1 MGDKRWTPSLVEE
14 RLVEAAD
21 VLKRLPEER
30 VQGYFSA
37 WPEIVRSVHDA
48 FGWHDPVLKRP
59 WPSPGSID
67 RMDETMT
74 WLGWLEPDVAKI
86 VWFRAS
92 GSRWKSICARVGLQR
107 TAVHQR
113 YLFGHCVIAWRLN
126 GRRVPRNRSRRDVI
140 AMVQSAKA

>member
-1 MGDKRWTPSLVEE
+1 MGNNHWTAPLVEE
-14 RLVEAAD
+14 RLAEAVG

-37 WPEIVRSVHDA
+37 WPDVVLDA
-48 FGWHDPVLKRP
+48 NESFGWHDPVLRRP

-67 RMDETMT
+67 RMDETMR
-74 WLGWLEPDVAKI
+74 WLQWLEPDVARI
-86 VWFRAS
+86 CWFRAA
-92 GSRWKSICARVGLQR
+92 GKRWKTICGKVGLQR

-126 GRRVPRNRSRRDVI
+126 GHRLPRNRSRRDVI

>member
-1 MGDKRWTPSLVEE
+1 MSDKRWTPSLVEE

-59 WPSPGSID
+59 WPSPSSID

-126 GRRVPRNRSRRDVI
+126 GRRVPRNRSRRHVI
-140 AMVQSAKA
+140 ALVQSAKA

>member
-1 MGDKRWTPSLVEE
+1 MGNNHWTPILVEE
-14 RLVEAAD
+14 RLAEAAA
-21 VLKRLPEER
+21 VLKRLPEEK

-37 WPEIVRSVHDA
+37 WPDVVHDLNES
-48 FGWHDPVLKRP
+48 FGWHDPVLRRP

-67 RMDETMT
+67 RMDETMQ
-74 WLGWLEPDVAKI
+74 WLQWLDPDVAKI
-86 VWFRAS
+86 CWFRAA
-92 GSRWKSICARVGLQR
+92 GKRWKTICGKVGLQR

-126 GRRVPRNRSRRDVI
+126 GHRLPSNRSRRDVI

>member
-1 MGDKRWTPSLVEE
+1 MDDKRWTPSLVEE

-30 VQGYFSA
+30 VQGYFSV
-37 WPEIVRSVHDA
+37 WPEVARSVYDA

-59 WPSPGSID
+59 WPSPASID

-92 GSRWKSICARVGLQR
+92 GSRWKSICAKVGLQR

-126 GRRVPRNRSRRDVI
+126 GRRVPRNRSRRHVI

>member
-1 MGDKRWTPSLVEE
+1 MDDKRWTPSLVEE

-30 VQGYFSA
+30 VQGYFSV
-37 WPEIVRSVHDA
+37 WPEVVRSVYDA
-48 FGWHDPVLKRP
+48 SGWHDPVLKRP
-59 WPSPGSID
+59 WPSPASID

-92 GSRWKSICARVGLQR
+92 GSRWKTICARVGLQR

-113 YLFGHCVIAWRLN
+113 YLFGHCVVAWRLN
-126 GRRVPRNRSRRDVI
+126 GRRVPRNRSRRYVI

>member
-1 MGDKRWTPSLVEE
+1 MGDKQWTPTLVEE

-30 VQGYFSA
+30 VQGYFSV
-37 WPEIVRSVHDA
+37 WPEVVRSVFDA

-59 WPSPGSID
+59 WPSPASID

-86 VWFRAS
+86 AWLRAS
-92 GSRWKSICARVGLQR
+92 GSRWKTICARVGLQR

-113 YLFGHCVIAWRLN
+113 YLFGHCVVAWRLN
-126 GRRVPRNRSRRDVI
+126 GRRVPRNRSRRHVI